1 LEILFAVCLRLSCIR
16 ERMDFVEEFT
26 DEERLKIEQDFSR
39 LADKCYLDHAG
50 TALYGE
56 SQLRAV
62 QELLAGG
69 LYCNPHTSRTME
81 DLIDLVRYRV
91 LRWFQTRPADYSLVF
106 TSGTTASLKLVAESE

>member
-1 LEILFAVCLRLSCIR
+1 
-16 ERMDFVEEFT
+16 MFVLHYLPT
-26 DEERLKIEQDFSR
+26 
-39 LADKCYLDHAG
+39 DKCYLDHAG

-91 LRWFQTRPADYSLVF
+91 LRCHWTTDDRMGEPVETWPVSQCTLTLAKQDAIALIFRFADAINTVF
-106 TSGTTASLKLVAESE
+106 VIGCNRAGA